1 MWYSFYL
8 VLKTL
13 LLFQY
18 LTIWATQV
26 IYNHNP
32 QFVTF
37 KKLHMNLKLYLN
49 FAKRAFKPVREKSC
63 RRVEGK
69 KLLPV
74 FNEN

>member
-1 MWYSFYL
+1 
-8 VLKTL
+8 
-13 LLFQY
+13 
-18 LTIWATQV
+18 
-26 IYNHNP
+26 
-32 QFVTF
+32 
-37 KKLHMNLKLYLN
+37 MNLKLYLN